1 MIRILDYHV
10 RARSDT
16 NQWVV
21 STVHASVLTITI
33 VNIKSN
39 QVCMYRWTIIHRF
52 YRAKP
57 TMLQKIIYV
66 VSVIQRVKVMTKQH
80 REYKILHQNI
90 FRAHKNLPPLNALYN
105 TMQMVM
111 VDSCDNLIISFLW
124 LSKGGKHNYI
134 LLLHQF
140 KVYCWKFIVWL
151 HQMTSIF
158 HFWLRLPSPFPFP

>member
-1 MIRILDYHV
+1 
-10 RARSDT
+10 
-16 NQWVV
+16 
-21 STVHASVLTITI
+21 
-33 VNIKSN
+33 
-39 QVCMYRWTIIHRF
+39 
-52 YRAKP
+52 
-57 TMLQKIIYV
+57 MLQKIIYV

-134 LLLHQF
+134 LLLHQ
-140 KVYCWKFIVWL
+140 
-151 HQMTSIF
+151 
-158 HFWLRLPSPFPFP
+158 